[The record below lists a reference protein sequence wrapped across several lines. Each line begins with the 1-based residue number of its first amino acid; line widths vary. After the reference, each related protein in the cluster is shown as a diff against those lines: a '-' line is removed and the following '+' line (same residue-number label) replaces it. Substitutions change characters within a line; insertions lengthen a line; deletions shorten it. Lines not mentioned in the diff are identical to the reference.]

1 MSKIISTGS
10 TFRIYG
16 DDLVTHNQ
24 LPAQI
29 YSIRCSQMTGFYL
42 EKHAD
47 IEINEDKIY
56 SVHTEKVNKVL
67 NAFPNFNKNLGV
79 ILSGAKGIG
88 KSLFSKILAVEAVKK
103 GLPVII
109 VDTYIPGLA
118 NFIEEIEQEVMVM
131 FDEFDKT
138 FGGVNKS
145 DGMADPQTELLTLF
159 DGLAQGKKLY
169 VITCNN
175 LNTLSDYLVNRPGR
189 FHYHFRFLYPTA
201 DEIRDYMEDK
211 LDKQYYDEIEN
222 VIAFSVRMNLNYD
235 CLRSIAFELNNG
247 LKFQQAINDLNIIRI
262 SQYKNIK
269 IIVEFENQATL
280 SGKIK
285 EWQLY
290 DNTITDMSIYL
301 PDNIRPL
308 SYVGEYIGEFPMN
321 FSNNYIDKDK
331 RMLMF
336 HVTNPEP
343 EYDIAYTHES
353 QDEEKTDEG
362 KKITDILDK
371 LYIGQKIKRIYAVPS
386 DQKDKFRFF

>member
-29 YSIRCSQMTGFYL
+29 YSIRCSNMTGFCL

-56 SVHTEKVNKVL
+56 GVHMEKVNKIL

-109 VDTYIPGLA
+109 VDTYIPGIA
-118 NFIEEIEQEVMVM
+118 NFIEEIEQEVLVM

-175 LNTLSDYLVNRPGR
+175 LNMLSDYLVNRPGR
-189 FHYHFRFLYPTA
+189 FHYHFRFDYPT
-201 DEIRDYMEDK
+201 DSEITEYMRDK
-211 LDKQYYDEIEN
+211 LHKEYYGEISK
-222 VIAFSVRMNLNYD
+222 VIAFSKRVSLNYD
-235 CLRSIAFELNNG
+235 CLRAIAFELNTG
-247 LKFQQAINDLNIIRI
+247 LQFQEAIKDMNILHINNTVYIATLYTKDGKKDTEEKSLDLFDKTANHSLYFTIDGKWFYTKFSGVDVRYDFDRHIDFVDGKDIEIVPDDDYDDLTEEEKKR
-262 SQYKNIK
+262 YKAIK
-269 IIVEFENQATL
+269 IDHIVFAR
-280 SGKIK
+280 K
-285 EWQLY
+285 
-290 DNTITDMSIYL
+290 
-301 PDNIRPL
+301 
-308 SYVGEYIGEFPMN
+308 
-321 FSNNYIDKDK
+321 
-331 RMLMF
+331 
-336 HVTNPEP
+336 
-343 EYDIAYTHES
+343 
-353 QDEEKTDEG
+353 EEKG
-362 KKITDILDK
+362 LHYN
-371 LYIGQKIKRIYAVPS
+371 LSV
-386 DQKDKFRFF
+386 